1 MRIPISWLKDYVNV
15 PRDLS
20 VLTDKLTM
28 AGHLLDKTEEGNG
41 RAVIDLE
48 LRGNRADCYSI
59 LGVAKE
65 VAALFKTAV
74 KYPSLHPKLK
84 RVSLLKECQNT
95 IKTPLVKRVM
105 MIVLKDVK
113 ITDSPDW
120 LKQRLMAYGIPP
132 INNIVD
138 LTNYVMVE
146 LGEPMHAFDL
156 DQIGPKI
163 EIRLAKNGEKMTTF
177 LGQTITLTSDDLV
190 WANSKSLLSIAGAI
204 GEKYHSISEKTN
216 NILVEAANYDR
227 ANVRR
232 SIRRHNLMTDAG
244 IRHEKDLDPNL
255 VEEAIRRFLQIIKEN
270 NWGKIE
276 NCVFDYYPS
285 PVKPWIVRLDYAK
298 LKSLGGLKVDKKV
311 AEKILHRL
319 NFVIKEESNSNI
331 KVLCPTYRTDVTLE
345 EDLIEEILRVYGY
358 DKIPQKIL
366 SLEIPTIVTP
376 GYINQEAKIRDALVG
391 LGFDE
396 AISFPFIKEKNW
408 RYNQLLDNQP
418 GQSVNITNPPS
429 PDIEKMRMTLL
440 PNLLDF
446 TQRVINERGQR
457 LMFFEIGKVYYKKTN
472 KYYEKRKLGLIYWEK
487 DKQNFL
493 QFKGLL
499 ESLLTKINL
508 EGIHLK
514 EADNIPFLTN
524 QYQLYQNKNVVGQG
538 GQFNNIFYAEID
550 LDSILGKEKK
560 PAASLWPKF
569 PPIIEDLSFA
579 LPPKTPVGEVLQL
592 IKSASPIVQT
602 VELADTFENTRTI
615 RITYQNPRKTL
626 TDKEVEN
633 IRNKIIKAIEKQFG
647 AQLKA

>member
-1 MRIPISWLKDYVNV
+1 MRIPISWLKDYVNI

-28 AGHLLDKTEEGNG
+28 AGHLLNKTEEGNG
-41 RAVIDLE
+41 GAVIDLE

-59 LGVAKE
+59 LGIAKE
-65 VAALFKTAV
+65 VAVLFKTRV
-74 KYPSLHPKLK
+74 KSPPLYPKLK
-84 RVSLLKECQNT
+84 KVSQLKECQNT

-105 MIVLKDVK
+105 MVVIKEIK

-120 LKQRLMAYGIPP
+120 LKQRLAAYGIPS

-138 LTNYVMVE
+138 LTNYIMVE

-177 LGQTITLTSDDLV
+177 LGQTITLTNDDLV
-190 WANSKSLLSIAGAI
+190 WTNSQSLLSIAGAI

-227 ANVRR
+227 ANIRR

-298 LKSLGGLKVDKKV
+298 LESLGGLKVDKKV

-319 NFVIKEESNSNI
+319 NFVIKEESNSGI

-358 DKIPQKIL
+358 DKIPPKTL

-376 GYINQEAKIRDALVG
+376 SYINQEAKIRDALVG

-446 TQRVINERGQR
+446 AQRVINERGQR

-524 QYQLYQNKNVVGQG
+524 QYQLYQNKNIVGQG

-579 LPPKTPVGEVLQL
+579 LPPKTPAGEVLQS
-592 IKSASPIVQT
+592 IKSASLIVRS
-602 VELADTFENTRTI
+602 VKLLDSYKDTRTF
-615 RITYQNPRKTL
+615 RLTYQSSKKTL
-626 TDKEVEN
+626 NDKEIQK
-633 IRNKIIKAIEKQFG
+633 IREKIVNEVKREFG
-647 AQLKA
+647 GKLKT